1 MPELPEVET
10 VVRGLRPAL
19 EGRVIARADLRR
31 PDLRF
36 PLPARFAERLEGRRI
51 VALSRRAKYILAELD
66 DGEVWLTHLG
76 MTGRFTVDAAAGA
89 TATSGQVGHNS
100 GWALIEPHDHL
111 ILETEAGAR
120 VVFNDARRFGYMDLL
135 PAGGVETSKHLKDLG
150 PEPLSGAFDA
160 AWLTAAL
167 AGKRT
172 PIKAAL
178 LDQKVVAG
186 LGNIYVCEALWRAG
200 ISPKRSAHT
209 VPGARARRLV
219 PAIKAVLAAAIEA
232 GGSSLRDYRQ
242 TSGELGYFQH
252 VWDAYDREGTPCRK
266 PGCAG
271 VIRRIVQSGRSS
283 FYCPAH
289 QR

>member
-19 EGRVIARADLRR
+19 LDRRIARADLRR

-36 PLPARFAERLEGRRI
+36 PLPERFAERLTGRTVTELR
-51 VALSRRAKYILAELD
+51 RRAKYILATLD
-66 DGEVWLTHLG
+66 SGEVWLTHLG
-76 MTGRFTVDAAAGA
+76 MTGRFTIDAPPDGRASAGQA
-89 TATSGQVGHNS
+89 GHNS
-100 GWALIEPHDHL
+100 GWALGAPHDHL
-111 ILETEAGAR
+111 VIETETGQR
-120 VVFNDARRFGYMDLL
+120 VTFNDARRFGYMDLL
-135 PAGGVETSKHLKDLG
+135 PPGAVETSRYLKDLG
-150 PEPLSGAFDA
+150 PEPLSDAFDA
-160 AWLTAAL
+160 GHLGAAL

-200 ISPKRSAHT
+200 ISPRRSAHT
-209 VPGARARRLV
+209 IPGARARRLV
-219 PAIKAVLAAAIEA
+219 PAIKTVLRAAIAA

-252 VWDAYDREGTPCRK
+252 AWDVYDREGDPCRR
-266 PGCAG
+266 PACTGT
-271 VIRRIVQSGRSS
+271 IRRVVQSGRSS

>member
-19 EGRVIARADLRR
+19 VGHRIRRADLRR

-36 PLPARFAERLEGRRI
+36 PLPERFVERLEGCTVTDLR
-51 VALSRRAKYILAELD
+51 RRAKYILATLD
-66 DGEVWLTHLG
+66 SGEIWLTHLG
-76 MTGRFTVDAAAGA
+76 MTGRFTVDAAPGASASAGQA
-89 TATSGQVGHNS
+89 GHNS
-100 GWALIEPHDHL
+100 GWALVEPHDHL
-111 ILETEAGAR
+111 LLETDAGGR
-120 VVFNDARRFGYMDLL
+120 VTFNDTRRFGYMDLL
-135 PAGGVETSKHLKDLG
+135 PPDGAATSKHLKDLG
-150 PEPLSGAFDA
+150 PEPLSDGFDA
-160 AWLTAAL
+160 GHLGAAL

-178 LDQKVVAG
+178 LDQKIVAG

-200 ISPKRSAHT
+200 ISPKRLAHT

-219 PAIKAVLAAAIEA
+219 PAIKAVLTEAIAA

-252 VWDAYDREGTPCRK
+252 AWDVYDREGEACRR
-266 PGCAG
+266 PDCAG
-271 VIRRIVQSGRSS
+271 TIRRLVQSGRSS

>member
-19 EGRVIARADLRR
+19 LDRRIARADLRR

-36 PLPARFAERLEGRRI
+36 PLPERFAERLEGRTVTDLR
-51 VALSRRAKYILAELD
+51 RRAKYILATLD
-66 DGEVWLTHLG
+66 SGEVWLTHLG
-76 MTGRFTVDAAAGA
+76 MTGRFTIDAPPDGRASAGQA
-89 TATSGQVGHNS
+89 GHNS
-100 GWALIEPHDHL
+100 GWALVAPHDHL
-111 ILETEAGAR
+111 VIETETGQR
-120 VVFNDARRFGYMDLL
+120 VTFNDARRFGYMDLL
-135 PAGGVETSKHLKDLG
+135 PPGTAETSRYLKDLG
-150 PEPLSGAFDA
+150 PEPLSDAFNA
-160 AWLTAAL
+160 GHMTVAL

-209 VPGARARRLV
+209 IPGARARRLV
-219 PAIKAVLAAAIEA
+219 PAIKAVLQAAIAA

-252 VWDAYDREGTPCRK
+252 AWDVYDRENTPCRQ
-266 PGCAG
+266 PGCTG
-271 VIRRIVQSGRSS
+271 TIRRIVQSGRSS

>member
-19 EGRVIARADLRR
+19 VGRTIRRAELRR

-36 PLPARFAERLEGRRI
+36 PLPERFADRLEGRTITDLR
-51 VALSRRAKYILAELD
+51 RRAKYILAALD
-66 DGEVWLTHLG
+66 DGTAWLTHLG
-76 MTGRFTVDAAAGA
+76 MTGRFTVDAAPDARASAGQA
-89 TATSGQVGHNS
+89 GHNS
-100 GWALIEPHDHL
+100 GWALIAPHDHL
-111 ILETEAGAR
+111 VIETDAGAR
-120 VVFNDARRFGYMDLL
+120 VTYNDARRFGYMDLL
-135 PAGGVETSKHLKDLG
+135 PPGGAESSRHLAGLG
-150 PEPLSGAFDA
+150 PEPLSDAFDA
-160 AWLTAAL
+160 LCLSAAL

-178 LDQKVVAG
+178 LDQRVVAG

-200 ISPKRSAHT
+200 ISPKRTART
-209 VPGARARRLV
+209 IPGARAARLV
-219 PAIKAVLAAAIEA
+219 AAIKAVLAAAIAA

-242 TSGELGYFQH
+242 TTGELGYFQH
-252 VWDAYDREGTPCRK
+252 AWDVYDREGEPCRA
-266 PGCAG
+266 PGCTG
-271 VIRRIVQSGRSS
+271 SVRRLVQSGRSS

>member
-19 EGRVIARADLRR
+19 VGRTIRRADLRR

-36 PLPARFAERLEGRRI
+36 PLPARFAERLEGRR
-51 VALSRRAKYILAELD
+51 VTDLRRRAKYILAALD
-66 DGEVWLTHLG
+66 DGATWLTHLG
-76 MTGRFTVDAAAGA
+76 MTGRFTVDAAPDARASAGQA
-89 TATSGQVGHNS
+89 GHNS
-100 GWALIEPHDHL
+100 GWTLVAPHDHL
-111 ILETEAGAR
+111 VIETDAGAR
-120 VVFNDARRFGYMDLL
+120 VTYNDARRFGYMDLL
-135 PAGGVETSKHLKDLG
+135 PPGGVETSKHLAGLG
-150 PEPLSGAFDA
+150 PEPLSDAFDA
-160 AWLTAAL
+160 AYLAAALTA
-167 AGKRT
+167 KRT

-178 LDQKVVAG
+178 LDQRVVAG

-200 ISPKRSAHT
+200 ISPKRSART
-209 VPGARARRLV
+209 IPGARAARLV
-219 PAIKAVLAAAIEA
+219 PAIKAVLEAAIAA

-252 VWDAYDREGTPCRK
+252 AWDVYDREGEPCRA
-266 PGCAG
+266 PGCRGA
-271 VIRRIVQSGRSS
+271 VRRLVQSGRSS